1 MHCHLL
7 RAHAAQGNRVA
18 VREQYEALRR
28 LLGKELGVEPAAE
41 TQRVYRELLK

>member
-1 MHCHLL
+1 M

-18 VREQYEALRR
+18 VHEQYETLKKLLR
-28 LLGKELGVEPAAE
+28 KELGVEPAAE